1 MLYIIAK
8 WMLTK
13 VCKQPRGL
21 STKLS
26 NLAQSLMRFYVPLYW
41 FGSNSVDLL
50 IYSKKELNFV
60 DFLEGM
66 IYADVF
72 QIVSVV
78 IVFFMLISE
87 KFVSIVAKKLV

>member
-8 WMLTK
+8 WMLLK

-41 FGSNSVDLL
+41 LGRNTTHL
-50 IYSKKELNFV
+50 IIYNKE
-60 DFLEGM
+60 
-66 IYADVF
+66 
-72 QIVSVV
+72 
-78 IVFFMLISE
+78 
-87 KFVSIVAKKLV
+87 

>member
-1 MLYIIAK
+1 MLYLIAK

-41 FGSNSVDLL
+41 FGRNTVHLL
-50 IYSKKELNFV
+50 IYNKDEINLFELLKN
-60 DFLEGM
+60 M
-66 IYADVF
+66 IYADAYQV
-72 QIVSVV
+72 VSVV
-78 IVFFMLISE
+78 IVIFMLISE
-87 KFVSIVAKKLV
+87 KFVSLIAKKIV